1 VQTDVI
7 AMPELRVATVSHQG
21 PYDKISNAFARL
33 GEVADRAGLFGPS
46 ATMLA
51 IYHDDP
57 GATPPAEL
65 RSEAGITIPPGARVP
80 EGLNE
85 RRIPAGQYARTVHV
99 GPYEQLPSVWPRL
112 MTEGLPATGH
122 RLRAGPNFEIYR
134 NTPDEVPT
142 EELVTELYV
151 PVE

>member
-1 VQTDVI
+1 MPSTNAPAVTISDAAI
-7 AMPELRVATVSHQG
+7 ASA
-21 PYDKISNAFARL
+21 
-33 GEVADRAGLFGPS
+33 PS
-46 ATMLA
+46 AASRSRRCNAVKSSRGAASARSSRTYPRSVDSGAPAKRRLRR
-51 IYHDDP
+51 P
-57 GATPPAEL
+57 LATP
-65 RSEAGITIPPGARVP
+65 S
-80 EGLNE
+80 LNE